1 MATSPVQDAEGILE
15 NYQEAIDRL
24 AAGYNKSVV
33 LDAVTNHSLEILA
46 TSVEGMEASLSSIVT
61 AFEEIRATSQST
73 AGNAERI
80 DSMMGDILSQNS
92 RTDGDVSARVEEV
105 EEATKGARKIA
116 GLFGELRQKTQR
128 IEEVTL
134 SIRDVSE
141 RTSILAINASIEAAR
156 AGSVGKGFRI
166 IANEV
171 RNLSTKTGEF
181 AEQIE
186 GTTSE
191 FRSTVAAID
200 GQMKEFLALLEKFRA
215 SFAEVLV
222 NFKDNASK
230 VDEAGRF
237 LSEISGS
244 IREETL
250 ALTDGLDS
258 LEGISV
264 SMKDTR
270 AVFGAISKS
279 HAFLDELLGV
289 K

>member
-1 MATSPVQDAEGILE
+1 MANTSEQDTEGILS

-46 TSVEGMEASLSSIVT
+46 ISVEGMEASLSSIVT

-80 DSMMGDILSQNS
+80 DAMMGDILSQNA

-105 EEATKGARKIA
+105 EEATKGARRIA

-200 GQMKEFLALLEKFRA
+200 GQMREFLALLERFRT